1 MESSVQFLFRLWAWF
16 CELNVYT
23 VYQSRF
29 FQSTPGRC
37 YISLDISFK
46 LNSPF
51 ISPKLI
57 CEHVNVAWQVA
68 WLLPLSWRPC
78 KLLQITFC
86 LKNLPFVQ
94 WRGAPFGLCSWR
106 KLQQF
111 SLFLFRGASFSVP
124 LYFQWKNKMLQPS
137 VWFGRPGH
145 APAPKPQAPVQ
156 MYFSTKAW

>member
-1 MESSVQFLFRLWAWF
+1 MESAVQFLLRLWAWF

-37 YISLDISFK
+37 SISLDISFK

-57 CEHVNVAWQVA
+57 CEHVKVAWQVA

-78 KLLQITFC
+78 KLLQIMFC
-86 LKNLPFVQ
+86 VKTSPLFSEGERPSACVPKENCNKLVYFYFVAQVFLCHCIFNEKIKCCNL
-94 WRGAPFGLCSWR
+94 RFGLEGQEMPPPR
-106 KLQQF
+106 K
-111 SLFLFRGASFSVP
+111 P
-124 LYFQWKNKMLQPS
+124 LYFSINK
-137 VWFGRPGH
+137 
-145 APAPKPQAPVQ
+145 
-156 MYFSTKAW
+156 